1 MSGTPTRLAA
11 IIAHVDRGDFAGAL
25 NGCATALAENPLDG
39 DLICL
44 AGMINGRLGR
54 LPDAEAC
61 FREALAAQPDHPY
74 ALYNLGKVAAILSRS
89 GEAVAAYRRALEIRP
104 DFAEAYTNLGNLY
117 GRSRRWKDAA
127 ECLRRGLACPSDPD
141 NRLIHLVPQ
150 REDAALQ
157 IMSAYLALQS
167 YHVLTTPEE
176 SLALHRDWEAR
187 YKTVHGVAPYHHSR
201 SRALPKRL
209 RIGYVS
215 PDFRQHSVAYFMEP
229 ILAAHDRERVEVYCY
244 AEVRAP
250 DAVTE
255 RLRGLSDH
263 WRETVNLSDAEV
275 ARRIHED
282 GIDVLV
288 DLAGHTRDGRL
299 GVFVHRPAPVQ
310 ATYLG
315 YFTTTGLSAMDYW
328 LSDAVL
334 SPDDTAE
341 PSSERIWRLPG
352 CSFCYAPAADAPEVA
367 DRSPSEP
374 FTLGCF
380 NDLSKVS
387 DEALALWAR
396 VMQAVPDARL
406 VLKAKQFAD
415 QGVREDFIAS
425 FASSGITAN
434 RLQLLTRTPDARTHL
449 ALYGGVDVALD
460 TIPRTG
466 GTTTA
471 EALWMGVPVVTL
483 AGKRYVERLSASM
496 LHCMGLTDCITA
508 DENAYVD
515 RVAAFARDR
524 TALRELRTG
533 MRARLKAAGFCDGR
547 RVARML
553 EAGFNDMYQAFLR
566 GE

>member
-1 MSGTPTRLAA
+1 MTGTPTAFA
-11 IIAHVDRGDFAGAL
+11 SIIAHVDRGDFPGAL
-25 NGCATALAENPLDG
+25 SACSAALAATPLDG
-39 DLICL
+39 DLLCL
-44 AGMINGRLGR
+44 AGQIHGRMGR
-54 LPDAEAC
+54 FQDAEAC
-61 FREALAAQPDHPY
+61 FRRALEARPDHPY
-74 ALYNLGKVAAILSRS
+74 ALYNLAKVAAILGHSD
-89 GEAVAAYRRALEIRP
+89 EAVAAYRRALEMRP
-104 DFAEAYTNLGNLY
+104 DFAEAYSNLGNLY
-117 GRSRRWKDAA
+117 ASGRRAREAA
-127 ECLRRGLACPSDPD
+127 ACLREGLVRPSDPA
-141 NRLIHLVPQ
+141 NRLIHLIPQ
-150 REDAALQ
+150 HEDAGLQ
-157 IMSAYLALQS
+157 IMSAYLGLQS
-167 YHVLTTPEE
+167 YHVLNTPRE
-176 SLALHRDWEAR
+176 SLALHREWEAR
-187 YKTVHGVAPYHHSR
+187 YRAVHEVVPYRHARSR
-201 SRALPKRL
+201 SRPGRL
-209 RIGYVS
+209 RIGYAS
-215 PDFRQHSVAYFMEP
+215 PDFRRHSVAYFMEP
-229 ILAAHDRERVEVYCY
+229 ILAAHDREYVEIYCY

-250 DAVTE
+250 DVVTE

-275 ARRIHED
+275 ARQVHED

-315 YFTTTGLSAMDYW
+315 YFTTTGLSTMDYW

-367 DRSPSEP
+367 DRLPSAP

-396 VMQAVPDARL
+396 VMQALPDALL

-415 QGVREDFIAS
+415 QGVRDAFIAS
-425 FASSGITAN
+425 FARLGVASN
-434 RLQLLTRTPDARTHL
+434 RLRLLTRTPDARAHL
-449 ALYGGVDVALD
+449 ALYGDIDVALD

-496 LHCMGLTDCITA
+496 LHCVGLTDCITA
-508 DENAYVD
+508 DEDAYID
-515 RVAAFARDR
+515 RIAAFARDR

-533 MRARLKAAGFCDGR
+533 MRARLKTAGFCDGT

-553 EAGFNDMYQAFLR
+553 EAGFNDMYQAFLH
-566 GE
+566 GG